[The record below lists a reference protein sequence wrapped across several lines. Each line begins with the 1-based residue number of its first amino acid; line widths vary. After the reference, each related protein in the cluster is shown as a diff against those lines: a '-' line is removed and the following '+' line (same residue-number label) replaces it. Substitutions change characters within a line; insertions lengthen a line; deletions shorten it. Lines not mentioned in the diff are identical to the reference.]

1 MTKHLGVDGYPRK
14 KEDDE
19 RISKDFLA
27 LFSTPNGIE
36 VLRYLRSMT
45 IDIVSGGNISDGE
58 LRHLEGQRYAIAL
71 IVKRMNHA
79 ASLNNKGKTNE

>member
-1 MTKHLGVDGYPRK
+1 
-14 KEDDE
+14 
-19 RISKDFLA
+19 
-27 LFSTPNGIE
+27 
-36 VLRYLRSMT
+36 MT

>member
-1 MTKHLGVDGYPRK
+1 MTKHLGVDGYQRK
-14 KEDDE
+14 REDDE
-19 RISKDFLA
+19 RISKNFLA
-27 LFSTPNGIE
+27 LFSTPNGME
-36 VLRYLRSMT
+36 VLSYLRSMT